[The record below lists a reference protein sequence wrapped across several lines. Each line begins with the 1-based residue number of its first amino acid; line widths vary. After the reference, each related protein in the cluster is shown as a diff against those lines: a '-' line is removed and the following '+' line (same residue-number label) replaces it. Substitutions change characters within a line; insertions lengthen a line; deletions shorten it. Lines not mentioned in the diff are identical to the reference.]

1 MPIVTEDLGFGVT
14 EDLGFGV
21 TEDLGFEG
29 IWDTKPAHI
38 LGNSQLPRIWDTKPA
53 HILGNSQLP
62 RIWDLGKPRSNRGS
76 GIWGNRGSGI

>member
-53 HILGNSQLP
+53 HF
-62 RIWDLGKPRSNRGS
+62 
-76 GIWGNRGSGI
+76 